1 MTAPARRRGGQLTV
15 QGWLNVVLAVMGILV
30 LAGAIA
36 GAILMNRTDA
46 VSGELIEEVQPSR
59 VAAYR
64 LQAAVRD
71 QETAVRG
78 FAIAADEQFLEPYY

>member
-46 VSGELIEEVQPSR
+46 VSGELQFVSPAVWIER
-59 VAAYR
+59 VEKR
-64 LQAAVRD
+64 R
-71 QETAVRG
+71 
-78 FAIAADEQFLEPYY
+78 

>member
-46 VSGELIEEVQPSR
+46 VPAPYLLSPSIPASMR
-59 VAAYR
+59 AKSPGT
-64 LQAAVRD
+64 
-71 QETAVRG
+71 E
-78 FAIAADEQFLEPYY
+78 